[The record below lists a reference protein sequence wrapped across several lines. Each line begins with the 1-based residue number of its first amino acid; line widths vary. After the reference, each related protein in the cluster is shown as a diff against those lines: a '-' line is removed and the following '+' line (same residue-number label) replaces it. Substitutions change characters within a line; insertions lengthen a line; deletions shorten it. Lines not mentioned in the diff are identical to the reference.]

1 MKISSQDPGSAA
13 ASETTKTY
21 LEENPVMTT
30 ALEALLTDITNH
42 PALNNE
48 FYHEWMT
55 RKLTVEELA
64 VFARNYGEWVKSF
77 PDALAILLVTTQD
90 IDAKTE
96 YVKTLFSEMG
106 YGNSEKVHSV
116 LLNNFFRELVQK
128 IGKGEVDW
136 DGLQKTI
143 EPAPTTLE
151 LIQGEQDLYRDPQMS
166 FGAQLALEW
175 QAYTMLRKLYDGARN
190 YLPVW
195 SNPDEFH
202 EACEYFYAHIGATE
216 KEHKEESLKAVKRY
230 ATSDESLAKMMDGY
244 VRHLELISNFWRGLY
259 QALATAPE
267 RSTVVA

>member
-1 MKISSQDPGSAA
+1 MS
-13 ASETTKTY
+13 T
-21 LEENPVMTT
+21 V
-30 ALEALLTDITNH
+30 LEALLADIINH

-77 PDALAILLVTTQD
+77 PDALAILLVTTED

-106 YGNSEKVHSV
+106 YGNSEKVHSI
-116 LLNNFFRELVQK
+116 LLNNFFKELVQK
-128 IGKGEVDW
+128 MGHESDVDW
-136 DGLQKTI
+136 ESLQKNVDLI
-143 EPAPTTLE
+143 PTTQE
-151 LIQGEQDLYRDPQMS
+151 LVQGEQDLYRDPQMS

-190 YLPVW
+190 YLPLW
-195 SNPDEFH
+195 NNPDEFH

-216 KEHKEESLKAVKRY
+216 KEHKQESLKAVKRY
-230 ATSDESLAKMMDGY
+230 ATSEESLAKMIDGY
-244 VRHLELISNFWRGLY
+244 QRHLDLIFNFWRGLY
-259 QALATAPE
+259 HALNTVPE
-267 RSTVVA
+267 RSTAVA